1 MEVLNYCI
9 SQLVFYS
16 DVQSPQLHA
25 NICAID
31 SSRYVM
37 TQIYVEGELSWLA
50 LLSLIVYIATFSL
63 GLGPIPWILM
73 SELLPLRARGK
84 CGGMVTAFNLLCAFI
99 VTKEFH
105 DVQVRNS
112 IMTSSS

>member
-1 MEVLNYCI
+1 
-9 SQLVFYS
+9 
-16 DVQSPQLHA
+16 
-25 NICAID
+25 
-31 SSRYVM
+31 
-37 TQIYVEGELSWLA
+37 
-50 LLSLIVYIATFSL
+50 
-63 GLGPIPWILM
+63 M